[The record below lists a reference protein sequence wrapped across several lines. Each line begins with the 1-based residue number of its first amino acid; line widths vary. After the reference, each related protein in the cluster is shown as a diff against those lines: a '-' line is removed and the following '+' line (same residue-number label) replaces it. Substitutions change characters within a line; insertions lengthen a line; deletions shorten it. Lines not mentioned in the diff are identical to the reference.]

1 MPIVSDY
8 GQEGLQ
14 FVWVRSLAVSLSIVS
29 LLLGVDN
36 DGHCP
41 FYVKYISVIAYI
53 LCGPYAN
60 STADLTMDSTA
71 SRPFWIHE

>member
-14 FVWVRSLAVSLSIVS
+14 YVWVRSLAVSLSIVS

-36 DGHCP
+36 DGRCP
-41 FYVKYISVIAYI
+41 FGWNTS
-53 LCGPYAN
+53 L
-60 STADLTMDSTA
+60 S
-71 SRPFWIHE
+71 